1 MAKQVI
7 KNAFLTLGATDYTA
21 QIESI
26 ELSVEADKQVVTNM
40 DSAGW
45 EESLQGI
52 KSGSLTVNMKMDAD
66 LSGFFAA
73 LWAVFIHATT
83 NTWAAVL
90 KREDAATSAA
100 NKKYTFNVLVT
111 QAGLNLSV
119 GQAFGRSFTFPI
131 TGAVTPAD
139 AD

>member
-7 KNAFLTLGATDYTA
+7 KNAFLTLGGTDYTA

-52 KSGSLTVNMKMDAD
+52 KSGSITVAMKMDAD

-90 KREDAATSAA
+90 KREDAATSAS
-100 NKKYTFNVLVT
+100 NKSYSFSVLVT

-131 TGAVTPAD
+131 TGAVTAAD
-139 AD
+139 A